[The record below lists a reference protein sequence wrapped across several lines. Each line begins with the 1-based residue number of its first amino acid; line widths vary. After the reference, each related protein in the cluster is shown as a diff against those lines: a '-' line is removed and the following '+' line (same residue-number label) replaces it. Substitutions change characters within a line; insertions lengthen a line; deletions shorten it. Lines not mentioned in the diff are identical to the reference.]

1 MPPDQP
7 IESSATPGIQV
18 QDKPYVGT
26 DLSPLQAR
34 AVQASTLLKAMAH
47 PDRLILLC
55 RLSEGEFCVGEL
67 EDALGIRQ
75 PSLSQQLGVLRQEGL
90 VDARRQGKHIYYSLK
105 SVEAAEV
112 MAVLH
117 KRLCSD
123 LIPSGPG

>member
-1 MPPDQP
+1 M
-7 IESSATPGIQV
+7 
-18 QDKPYVGT
+18 DKLRAMT

-34 AVQASTLLKAMAH
+34 AEQASALLKAMAH

-90 VDARRQGKHIYYSLK
+90 VDARRQGKHVFYSLK

-123 LIPSGPG
+123 VVQQRAS

>member
-1 MPPDQP
+1 MPQSQRVED
-7 IESSATPGIQV
+7 SSAPDIQV
-18 QDKPYVGT
+18 MDKLRAMT

-34 AVQASTLLKAMAH
+34 AEQASALLKAMAH

-90 VDARRQGKHIYYSLK
+90 VDARRQGKHVFYSLK

-123 LIPSGPG
+123 VVPQRAS

>member
-1 MPPDQP
+1 MPLGQP
-7 IESSATPGIQV
+7 AENSGTPETQAE
-18 QDKPYVGT
+18 DKPSVGT

-34 AVQASTLLKAMAH
+34 AVQASALLKAMAH

-90 VDARRQGKHIYYSLK
+90 VDARRQGKHVYYSLK

-123 LIPSGPG
+123 LIPPVPG